1 MKIFLLIFFISRF
14 LRRFFI
20 DFFIILRYSIQYKVR
35 RTELVD
41 SLKRDTE
48 RESEN
53 CVCVVC
59 YTCVC
64 VCCLLDIN
72 NYNLQCKM
80 AANEATKL
88 QVLKLNI

>member
-1 MKIFLLIFFISRF
+1 MLFLLIFFISRF

-41 SLKRDTE
+41 SLKEIE
-48 RESEN
+48 RESESCL
-53 CVCVVC
+53 CVLCVIH
-59 YTCVC
+59 VC